1 MILVDLAGH
10 MVSTTGLDEL
20 HAFAEGMGLK
30 RCWFR
35 VGRRHPHYD
44 LTSVEKRVDAIV
56 AGAKMVETRVLA
68 KKMWRPS

>member
-10 MVSTTGLDEL
+10 MVSDTGLDEL
-20 HAFAEGMGLK
+20 HAFAGGMGLK

-44 LTSVEKRVDAIV
+44 LSAEGRIDAIV
-56 AGAKMVETRVLA
+56 AGAKLVETRALA
-68 KKMWRPS
+68 RIDGERPR